1 MKSMNEQTDS
11 KPAGLNQ
18 PSPVS
23 GLEDFPPFRSMQ
35 IRVLELD
42 DEWSRIRILL
52 PLNKQT
58 CNPGGSMFGGCM
70 ASLADPVA
78 ALACGWRFQ
87 QYSVWTRSL
96 KLDFQREGR
105 TDLELRFE
113 FDPLQHAVIA
123 EELAQR
129 GRATPLFEYAYYL
142 TDGTLC
148 ARVQSRVAIRAK
160 GYVAGS
166 SGAL

>member
-1 MKSMNEQTDS
+1 MKEQRDS
-11 KPAGLNQ
+11 KPAGFNQ
-18 PSPVS
+18 PSPVR
-23 GLEDFPPFRSMQ
+23 GLEDFLPFRDMQ
-35 IRVLELD
+35 IKVLELD

-52 PLNKQT
+52 PLNEKT
-58 CNPGGSMFGGCM
+58 RNPGGSMFGGSM

-87 QYSVWTRSL
+87 QYSVWTRNLS
-96 KLDFQREGR
+96 LDFQREGR

-113 FDPLQHAVIA
+113 FDSLQHTAIA
-123 EELAQR
+123 EELAR
-129 GRATPLFEYAYYL
+129 HNRATPLFEYAYYL
-142 TDGTLC
+142 ADGRLC
-148 ARVQSRVAIRAK
+148 ARVQNRVAIRRK